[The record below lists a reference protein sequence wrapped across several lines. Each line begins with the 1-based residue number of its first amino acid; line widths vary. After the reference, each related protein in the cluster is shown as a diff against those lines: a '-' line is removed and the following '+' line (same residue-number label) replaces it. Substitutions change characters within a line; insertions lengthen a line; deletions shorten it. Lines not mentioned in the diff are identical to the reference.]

1 MVPGNQTQFTEF
13 ILLGFSEKAEQQ
25 GLLFG
30 LFLGMYLV
38 TVVGNLLIMLAIG
51 SDSHLHTPMY
61 FFLSNLSFVDI
72 CVVSTTVPKML
83 VSILTQNKA
92 ISYADC
98 LAQMSFFMVFA
109 GLDNFLLTAMAYDRF
124 VAICHPLR
132 YAAIMSPQLC
142 SLLVLLSWMI
152 SFLDS
157 LLHSLMVTRLSFF
170 GPMVPGNQTQFTEFI
185 LLGFSEKPE
194 EKGPLFGLFLVMY
207 LVTVVG
213 NLLIMLAIGSD
224 SHLHTPM
231 YFFLSNLSFVDIC
244 VVSTTVPKMLVS
256 ILTQNKAISY
266 ADCLAQMYFFLVFAG
281 LDDFLLSA
289 MAYDRF
295 VAICHPLRYAA
306 IMSPGVCCLL
316 VLFSWIISL
325 LYSLLH
331 SLMVTR
337 LSFCTDH
344 EIQHFFCDLPQVL
357 KLACSDTLINY
368 VLVYLVAGLLG
379 ILPLTGILF
388 SYSQI
393 CSSILKVPSA
403 QGKYKAFSTCGSH
416 LTVVCL
422 FYGTGLGVYLSS
434 SGTHSSWKS
443 TVASAMYAVVTPML
457 NPFIYTLRNK
467 DIKYAL
473 KRLMSRI
480 PSSQ

>member
-1 MVPGNQTQFTEF
+1 MDGRNQTQFTEF

-157 LLHSLMVTRLSFF
+157 LLHSLMVTRLSF
-170 GPMVPGNQTQFTEFI
+170 
-185 LLGFSEKPE
+185 
-194 EKGPLFGLFLVMY
+194 
-207 LVTVVG
+207 
-213 NLLIMLAIGSD
+213 
-224 SHLHTPM
+224 
-231 YFFLSNLSFVDIC
+231 
-244 VVSTTVPKMLVS
+244 
-256 ILTQNKAISY
+256 
-266 ADCLAQMYFFLVFAG
+266 
-281 LDDFLLSA
+281 
-289 MAYDRF
+289 
-295 VAICHPLRYAA
+295 
-306 IMSPGVCCLL
+306 
-316 VLFSWIISL
+316 
-325 LYSLLH
+325 
-331 SLMVTR
+331 
-337 LSFCTDH
+337 CTDH
-344 EIQHFFCDLPQVL
+344 EIQHFFCDLAEVL
-357 KLACSDTLINY
+357 KLSCSDTLMNY
-368 VLVYLVAGLLG
+368 VLIYFIAGLLG

-393 CSSILKVPSA
+393 FSSILKVPSA

-416 LTVVCL
+416 LSVVSL

-434 SGTHSSWKS
+434 SAIHSSWKS

-467 DIKYAL
+467 DIKDAL
-473 KRLMSRI
+473 KRLISRI
-480 PSSQ
+480 ASSQ